1 MNKYGYMYLI
11 NSTNRQIKG
20 PVNIVGREDSIE
32 VLYYSHQISVPG
44 DLVTGKL
51 TDYPQHSAFK
61 IRKRIDKSSVSLK
74 KCLTT
79 KETISTCIITWYEVR
94 EDGIAVES
102 YSVSFK
108 NLKIIEFTQQSEHSS
123 TDDTIYEEL
132 KFTYGSFTWKNF
144 KGNISYTIALELP
157 PEQYAETQ
165 HIKLEP
171 QYAPL
176 LTSKKIE
183 VIDSLL
189 KKPYHGNVQDFYYH
203 STRATN
209 MSSIVKNGLMPTTIE
224 IAVGGTTM
232 GNDYLFSSL
241 KVMATKFYSILFN
254 REMIDLKSPLVIKQ
268 ECSETYPIERD
279 KFFSDIL
286 ATYKEITSFN
296 SFDEFFQA
304 KTNKSAYEFP
314 GDYPEFLGIDFDWEK
329 IAPTNFYNHY
339 IKKENINIKR
349 SLPSKSQSNFL
360 MDEIRKNKVVH
371 DIIISY
377 SIYKGMYETTK
388 NNVGT
393 LCLAE
398 EPGILSTYISKPLSE
413 GIGSCIFRIPKK
425 S

>member
-11 NSTNRQIKG
+11 NSTNRKIKG
-20 PVNIVGREDSIE
+20 PVNIIGREDSIE
-32 VLYYSHQISVPG
+32 VLYYSHQINVPG

-61 IRKRIDKSSVSLK
+61 IRKRIDKSSISLK

-79 KETISTCIITWYEVR
+79 KETISSCIITWYEVR
-94 EDGIAVES
+94 EDGVAVES

-108 NLKIIEFTQQSEHSS
+108 NLKIIEFTQQSEHTS

-165 HIKLEP
+165 HIKPEA
-171 QYAPL
+171 QNVPL
-176 LTSKKIE
+176 LPSKKIE

-224 IAVGGTTM
+224 IAMGGTTM

-241 KVMATKFYSILFN
+241 KVMATKFYSILIY
-254 REMIDLKSPLVIKQ
+254 REMIDFKSQLVIKQ
-268 ECSETYPIERD
+268 ECSKTYPIERD
-279 KFFSDIL
+279 KLFSDII

-296 SFDEFFQA
+296 SFDEFLQA
-304 KTNKSAYEFP
+304 KINKSAYEFP
-314 GDYPEFLGIDFDWEK
+314 GDCQEFLGIDFDWEK
-329 IAPTNFYNHY
+329 
-339 IKKENINIKR
+339 
-349 SLPSKSQSNFL
+349 
-360 MDEIRKNKVVH
+360 
-371 DIIISY
+371 
-377 SIYKGMYETTK
+377 
-388 NNVGT
+388 
-393 LCLAE
+393 
-398 EPGILSTYISKPLSE
+398 
-413 GIGSCIFRIPKK
+413 
-425 S
+425 

>member
-1 MNKYGYMYLI
+1 MYLI

-268 ECSETYPIERD
+268 ECSETYPNERD
-279 KFFSDIL
+279 KFF
-286 ATYKEITSFN
+286 
-296 SFDEFFQA
+296 
-304 KTNKSAYEFP
+304 
-314 GDYPEFLGIDFDWEK
+314 
-329 IAPTNFYNHY
+329 
-339 IKKENINIKR
+339 
-349 SLPSKSQSNFL
+349 
-360 MDEIRKNKVVH
+360 
-371 DIIISY
+371 
-377 SIYKGMYETTK
+377 
-388 NNVGT
+388 
-393 LCLAE
+393 
-398 EPGILSTYISKPLSE
+398 
-413 GIGSCIFRIPKK
+413 
-425 S
+425 